1 MLYDKE
7 IIETIKNKLLEK
19 KCTIAVAE
27 SVTSG
32 HLQAALSTAIDAS
45 KFFQGGI
52 TAYNIGQ
59 KCRHLTIE
67 PTHALEC
74 DCVSDIIAESMAL
87 NICTMFLSNVGVGIT
102 GYASPIPEQGV
113 TDLYAWF
120 SIAFNGAILLTK
132 KIAYTNKDSF
142 IVQVFYA
149 NKVLEELAAALP

>member
-1 MLYDKE
+1 MIYDEKS
-7 IIETIKNKLLEK
+7 IEQIKNYLLSNHL
-19 KCTIAVAE
+19 TIAVAE

-59 KCRHLTIE
+59 KSRHLTIE

-87 NICTMFLSNVGVGIT
+87 NICTMFLSNEGLGIT
-102 GYASPIPEQGV
+102 G
-113 TDLYAWF
+113 
-120 SIAFNGAILLTK
+120 
-132 KIAYTNKDSF
+132 
-142 IVQVFYA
+142 
-149 NKVLEELAAALP
+149 